1 MGYGPKPRAR
11 KGLQGQN
18 SNCGMSMAS
27 GDTAVNDGETSS
39 VRQANAPAYNSE
51 SGFESLDPVYEEA
64 LDESING
71 DEVLMNVSP
80 NVHKKPKDQLFINF
94 FGMYT
99 NEFVKE

>member
-1 MGYGPKPRAR
+1 
-11 KGLQGQN
+11 
-18 SNCGMSMAS
+18 MSVAS
-27 GDTAVNDGETSS
+27 GDTAANKDDGETSS
-39 VRQANAPAYNSE
+39 IRQANAQEYNSE

-64 LDESING
+64 FDESHNG
-71 DEVLMNVSP
+71 DEVLINVSP